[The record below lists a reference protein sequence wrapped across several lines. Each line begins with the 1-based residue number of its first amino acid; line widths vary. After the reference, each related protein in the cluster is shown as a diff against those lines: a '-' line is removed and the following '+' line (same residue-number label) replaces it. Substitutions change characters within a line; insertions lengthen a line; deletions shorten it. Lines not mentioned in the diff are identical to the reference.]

1 MKVKLRVKVVMPFL
15 FLALI
20 YGQGWAQ
27 EPATAA
33 AKIRKIADLQSGKSQ
48 LIKGLTP
55 LVQIQRQSQGEW
67 LETAPKSLLYFQD
80 LVQLQKYARVRLGV
94 NQPFQEINLVFL
106 TKSVKDSV
114 VTLMDVGTYKI
125 RNEPEGS
132 MQIAIDIYQGSSIIE
147 VLKGKLNVNSGRLR
161 SIMSSSSTTRALVV
175 VNPDSSG
182 LVYLDRGRT
191 GAVVFPDSVSFP
203 DSVKGHLRAG
213 QVARF
218 RQGRVIQIKH
228 ISLLV
233 VATAVLPSAAKL
245 SSLVKYN
252 NKTIW
257 SKVWWQRPGILIPA
271 AAAVSG
277 GVVATLV
284 AGGNGGQSLPEPPPL
299 PPKP

>member
-1 MKVKLRVKVVMPFL
+1 MKIKLRVKVVMPFL

-20 YGQGWAQ
+20 YGHGWGQ
-27 EPATAA
+27 ESSKAV
-33 AKIRKIADLQSGKSQ
+33 AKIRKIAVADLPGDKPRNVKKTSR
-48 LIKGLTP
+48 
-55 LVQIQRQSQGEW
+55 VQIRRQNRPMDAERNS
-67 LETAPKSLLYFQD
+67 PLYFQD
-80 LVQLQKYARVRLGV
+80 LIELQKFTRVRLGV

-106 TKSVKDSV
+106 TASVKDSV
-114 VTLMDVGTYKI
+114 VTLRDKGTYEI

-132 MQIAIDIYQGSSIIE
+132 TQIAIDIYQGSSIIE

-161 SIMSSSSTTRALVV
+161 SIMSSSSTTRAVVV

-257 SKVWWQRPGILIPA
+257 SKVWWQRPEFLIPA